1 MTPPY
6 GPFLHSGLSG
16 SVPVRIRLQLDAGL
30 LMLMSLVAVVMPNA
44 EDDGAQQHARNE
56 ENELPEAVSPCPAVP
71 EDLGQQGMKRDE
83 EKGGGGG
90 GKRRGEC
97 RGTGRGLPRRRPPE
111 SVAPR
116 PRTRARRGE
125 HRVRS
130 SSESPCSP
138 STGESRGSRR
148 QAPPA
153 SPHAR
158 P

>member
-30 LMLMSLVAVVMPNA
+30 LMLMSLVAVVMPNT

-90 GKRRGEC
+90 GKRKGQRLTREAHG
-97 RGTGRGLPRRRPPE
+97 GPPRD
-111 SVAPR
+111 A
-116 PRTRARRGE
+116 ARQ
-125 HRVRS
+125 
-130 SSESPCSP
+130 
-138 STGESRGSRR
+138 SR
-148 QAPPA
+148 
-153 SPHAR
+153 
-158 P
+158 